1 LRVGEKEHDSGA
13 LAQGSHAAV
22 FRTVL
27 GWSAVDIYSGGGPV
41 PHTQSMGLR
50 RILLVVVAAVIA
62 SAAVGEPSPLP
73 MKSYL
78 RAPYHSPRN
87 GDEIDAPKTHS
98 PRNGDE
104 IDAPKTHSPRNVSKH
119 VEFHQWSSST
129 FVNMCSCEGPP
140 DSVLYLSDAE
150 CQAVQAYRGPN
161 QPRRQTLP
169 DAVAG
174 DGIRINVKDAR
185 KEVFVKASCTPGGND
200 VHVHI
205 FKDKN
210 CTKRVLRYSSTW
222 KHQAKPFTCD
232 RSKALTNVFG
242 SPVPT
247 CASLFRCVG
256 YGRGQNG
263 SQ

>member
-1 LRVGEKEHDSGA
+1 
-13 LAQGSHAAV
+13 
-22 FRTVL
+22 
-27 GWSAVDIYSGGGPV
+27 
-41 PHTQSMGLR
+41 MGLR
-50 RILLVVVAAVIA
+50 RIFLVVVAAVIA
-62 SAAVGEPSPLP
+62 SAAVGEPSPLQ

-78 RAPYHSPRN
+78 RAPYLE
-87 GDEIDAPKTHS
+87 EIDAL
-98 PRNGDE
+98 
-104 IDAPKTHSPRNVSKH
+104 KTHSPRNVSKH

-140 DSVLYLSDAE
+140 DSVLYLSDSE

-161 QPRRQTLP
+161 KPRRTLP
-169 DAVAG
+169 DAVAS
-174 DGIRINVKDAR
+174 DGNSINVNDAQ
-185 KEVFVKASCTPGGND
+185 KEIFVKASCTLGGND

-232 RSKALTNVFG
+232 RSKALTNFFG
-242 SPVPT
+242 SPAPT
-247 CASLFRCVG
+247 CASLLRCVG